1 MTLSRTYT
9 YLQIFCSVQEEN
21 PVMNNASKPPFKQYW
36 QLWTSK
42 CEKTCLTIKLGD
54 RSMVSE
60 LTSNWCGAH

>member
-1 MTLSRTYT
+1 
-9 YLQIFCSVQEEN
+9 
-21 PVMNNASKPPFKQYW
+21 MNNASKPPFKQYW